1 MKLGI
6 ALSGGGI
13 RGIAHA
19 GVLQALEEN
28 NIKPDIVGGTSCG
41 SMVAVMYAMG
51 YSPYHIYILFKRYA
65 SEIAKI
71 DILLTLS
78 GIHNCIFRKKIS
90 VKGCN
95 SGKKIEELYN
105 KIASRREIYNIS
117 QIKMPLVIPTVDMN
131 SGKKIIFTNYVP
143 EFSKNNYTNVR
154 DENTIKF
161 ISSNNKK
168 YINNITI
175 GKAVRASSSFPGIY
189 SPLIYKDYT
198 FMDGGVL
205 DNIPTEEVKLQGADK
220 ILAVKFRAD
229 EIEKESNI
237 MDVIMKSIDIMG
249 NKISENSL
257 EISDFVLEV
266 YTDKIGLLDVA
277 KLDKCYEYGYN
288 SVIKNLE
295 KIKKSINI

>member
-95 SGKKIEELYN
+95 LS
-105 KIASRREIYNIS
+105 
-117 QIKMPLVIPTVDMN
+117 
-131 SGKKIIFTNYVP
+131 
-143 EFSKNNYTNVR
+143 
-154 DENTIKF
+154 
-161 ISSNNKK
+161 
-168 YINNITI
+168 
-175 GKAVRASSSFPGIY
+175 
-189 SPLIYKDYT
+189 LIH
-198 FMDGGVL
+198 
-205 DNIPTEEVKLQGADK
+205 I
-220 ILAVKFRAD
+220 
-229 EIEKESNI
+229 
-237 MDVIMKSIDIMG
+237 
-249 NKISENSL
+249 
-257 EISDFVLEV
+257 
-266 YTDKIGLLDVA
+266 
-277 KLDKCYEYGYN
+277 
-288 SVIKNLE
+288 
-295 KIKKSINI
+295 